1 MQIKLGAKVYS
12 SDDQQVGIVSYV
24 VIYPGTKEIT
34 HLVIQKGQL
43 FDTDR
48 VIPVESI
55 YSADEKRVVLRE
67 ATSELAQIPEF
78 VHGQYVPAES
88 PEHPGDEAAVS
99 RGIPDGTVALK
110 EGAKVI
116 TSNGQ
121 RVGNV
126 ERVFTAPG
134 EDRAT
139 NLLIS
144 KGVLLKARKMIPTD
158 LISSVLEEEVR
169 LSVDSDFLNS
179 LPENIPEME
188 QIS

>member
-12 SDDQQVGIVSYV
+12 SDDQQVGIVTYI

-43 FDTDR
+43 FNTDR
-48 VIPVESI
+48 VIPVGSI

-67 ATSELAQIPEF
+67 AATELAQAAEF
-78 VHGQYVPAES
+78 VHGQYMPAEHTDQQDS
-88 PEHPGDEAAVS
+88 GTAMS
-99 RGIPDGTVALK
+99 GGIPDGTVALK

-134 EDRAT
+134 EDRAA

-144 KGVLLKARKMIPTD
+144 KGVLLKAKKMIPTD
-158 LISSVLEEEVR
+158 LISSVMEEEIR

-188 QIS
+188 QIT

>member
-12 SDDQQVGIVSYV
+12 SDDRMVGNVGHI

-43 FDTDR
+43 FNTDR
-48 VIPVESI
+48 VINVESI
-55 YSADEKRVVLRE
+55 HSADEKRVILRQ
-67 ATSELAQIPEF
+67 AASELANTPEF
-78 VHGQYVPAES
+78 VRGQYVPVAPAEQAS
-88 PEHPGDEAAVS
+88 AITA
-99 RGIPDGTVALK
+99 GIPQGTVALK
-110 EGAKVI
+110 EGARVI

-126 ERVFTAPG
+126 ERIYTAPG
-134 EDRAT
+134 GDRAT

-144 KGVLLKARKMIPTD
+144 KGLLMKARKVIPTD

-169 LSVDSDFLNS
+169 LAVDSDFLNS

-188 QIS
+188 QAG